1 MDRCGNY
8 LLKDGRSLGRGGFG
22 EVYKVEVYNLAQTNV
37 TTYAR
42 KYFSP
47 CPDFDNTAIKELADL
62 RQRFLVE
69 IKTQC
74 KLNRINYDSI
84 APIVLFNTNGDKPYF
99 VMELAK
105 CNLYESI
112 NNGMNDAE
120 RKSAVIQ
127 VLKGI
132 ITIHENNYIH
142 RDLKPGNILY
152 YADGKYKISDFGL
165 VKDRDTLRAEV
176 KTKFKPNHMGTDGYR
191 APEIHESGLFSF
203 QSDIFAIGK
212 IITDI
217 YPTERSE
224 KLRRLIAKCCAHWP
238 EERYQSARELLEDFL
253 KVTGEVNNEEHN

>member
-1 MDRCGNY
+1 MERCGNY
-8 LLKDGRSLGRGGFG
+8 LLEDGRKLGRGGFG
-22 EVYKVEVYNLAQTNV
+22 EVFQVGVHNLTRTNV
-37 TTYAR
+37 TSYAR
-42 KYFSP
+42 KYFAP
-47 CPDFDNTAIKELADL
+47 CPEYDDTAIKELTDL

-74 KLNRINYDSI
+74 ILNRINYDSI

-99 VMELAK
+99 VMELAE

-112 NNGMNDAE
+112 RNGMSDAE
-120 RKSAVIQ
+120 KSSAVIQ
-127 VLKGI
+127 ILKGI

-152 YADGKYKISDFGL
+152 YSNGKYKITDFGL

-176 KTKFKPNHMGTDGYR
+176 KTKFNPNQMGTDGYR

-203 QSDIFAIGK
+203 QTDIFAVGK
-212 IITDI
+212 IIADI
-217 YPTERSE
+217 YCAGRSD

-238 EERYQSARELLEDFL
+238 EERYQDAQELLEDFI
-253 KVTGEVNNEEHN
+253 KVTGV